1 MNHHPQTEPDAF
13 SHGKLYLSVR
23 RIVRRHMPFLITPW
37 TVFKRIVWLV
47 RYPTAASRFTKIH
60 ETNYWSSGES
70 RSGEG
75 STLEAT
81 LDVRRALE
89 EFIVEHRVASIL
101 DVPCGD
107 FNWMRHVELRIP
119 YVGGDVVEALITRN
133 RKLYSAPGRTFEVI
147 DLTRSTLPHNA
158 LVFSRDCLN
167 HLSLA
172 DIGLAIASIRSSG
185 AEYLAVTD
193 FPCQS
198 VNRNQESGFHYRELN
213 FQLSPFNWP
222 APLATFNESSHPG
235 KHIAFWRVASLPAP
249 EKGNH

>member
-1 MNHHPQTEPDAF
+1 MNHYPQIEPDAF

-23 RIVRRHMPFLITPW
+23 RLVRKHTPFLIRPW
-37 TVFKRIVWLV
+37 TVFKRMVWLV
-47 RYPTAASRFTKIH
+47 RYRTAASRFAKIH
-60 ETNYWSSGES
+60 ETNYWASGES

-75 STLEAT
+75 STFEAT
-81 LDVRRALE
+81 KDVRRALQ

-107 FNWMRHVELRIP
+107 FNWMRHVEMRIP
-119 YVGGDVVEALITRN
+119 YIGGDIVEALIIRN
-133 RKLYSAPGRTFEVI
+133 RKLYGTPERTFTAV
-147 DLTRSTLPHNA
+147 DLTRSALPRCA

-172 DIGLAIASIRSSG
+172 DIRLAIANIRSSG
-185 AEYLAVTD
+185 AEYLGVTD

-213 FQLSPFNWP
+213 FHLSPFNWP
-222 APLATFNESSHPG
+222 PPLATFEESSHPG
-235 KHIAFWRVASLPAP
+235 KHIAFWQISCLPIL
-249 EKGNH
+249 